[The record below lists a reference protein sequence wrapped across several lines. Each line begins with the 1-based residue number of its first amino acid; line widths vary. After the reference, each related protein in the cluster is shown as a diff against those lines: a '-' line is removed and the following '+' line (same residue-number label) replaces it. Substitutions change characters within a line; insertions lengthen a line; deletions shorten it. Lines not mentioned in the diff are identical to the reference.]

1 MDADQSLNSTTSP
14 AFEGREAWR
23 QPTPSDVVLSFVHL
37 SDTHINPNPAYNIP
51 EADYTPVEGARAL
64 VAQINALPF
73 APDFVLH
80 TGDIAYNPDPDAYA
94 LAREI
99 LGQIRYPTYYLRG
112 NHDDAQALQRVAAGS
127 AEARD
132 PFDYEFEV
140 NGVQI
145 VCLDS
150 NRPARYAGGSVSDAQ
165 LDWLRAVCSASDPRP
180 LVVAVHHNV
189 LPMGSPFWDTFMRM
203 DNGEAFHQAL
213 LPARDRLR
221 GVFFGHVHQ
230 NTSTVRDGILYS
242 SVLSSWYQLHTYP
255 GLAAIVSDR
264 ADPGFAVVTLTRTQT
279 FIRYYRFDK
288 PGERR

>member
-1 MDADQSLNSTTSP
+1 MAPLVGIIMGSSSDWETMKNAADTLTKLGVPHEVRVVSAHRTPDLL
-14 AFEGREAWR
+14 FE
-23 QPTPSDVVLSFVHL
+23 
-37 SDTHINPNPAYNIP
+37 Y
-51 EADYTPVEGARAL
+51 
-64 VAQINALPF
+64 
-73 APDFVLH
+73 
-80 TGDIAYNPDPDAYA
+80 
-94 LAREI
+94 
-99 LGQIRYPTYYLRG
+99 
-112 NHDDAQALQRVAAGS
+112 AGS

-203 DNGEAFHQAL
+203 NNGEAFHQAL
-213 LPARDRLR
+213 LLVRDRLR

>member
-80 TGDIAYNPDPDAYA
+80 TGDIAYNPDPGAYE
-94 LAREI
+94 LAREV
-99 LGQIRYPTYYLRG
+99 LGQIKYPIYYLRG
-112 NHDDAQALQRVAAGS
+112 NHDDAQALQRVVAGAA
-127 AEARD
+127 EIRD
-132 PFDYEFEV
+132 PFDYEIEV

-203 DNGEAFHQAL
+203 NNGEAFHQAL

-230 NTSTVRDGILYS
+230 NTATVRDGILYS

-264 ADPGFAVVTLTRTQT
+264 ADPGFAVVTLTRAQT

-288 PGERR
+288 PGEQP